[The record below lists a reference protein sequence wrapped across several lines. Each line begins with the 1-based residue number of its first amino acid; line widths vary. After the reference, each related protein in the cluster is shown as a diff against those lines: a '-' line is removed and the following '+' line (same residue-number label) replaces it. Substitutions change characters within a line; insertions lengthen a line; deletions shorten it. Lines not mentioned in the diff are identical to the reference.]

1 MPKYIVFCKLTRVY
15 SLLNDTK
22 KKTINTDVIY
32 ILPFGIGDTVGRVAL
47 RGDESEA
54 EPCYRLE
61 CNT

>member
-1 MPKYIVFCKLTRVY
+1 MTH
-15 SLLNDTK
+15 K

-61 CNT
+61 CNTSFGARGFCLY